1 MYSSTYVYA
10 LWPQSFYVAIRVV
23 FQSLKYSWQ
32 TAPYTSTTIATL
44 STKGTYF
51 FFDFHFELTPF
62 SDGQL
67 STVSARPTVFNW
79 EKYWVRIYT
88 AVVYI
93 TRGRTTGIWGH
104 HEGNELCIFP
114 KDGEWGHTNTTIIA
128 TWGHEQIISNGYE
141 DIMRDNMSERREMRA
156 NEEHNLCITRTWNNH
171 FNLFNSPHHTSHP
184 VYCLFCE
191 IS

>member
-79 EKYWVRIYT
+79 EKQCHLFTWETHEADHRLAVGQLSSPCPPSPSFRLFGAASVMLCCFPPASPSTPLRPYMYYFLEEALFINLVKVSQNCIYP
-88 AVVYI
+88 YI
-93 TRGRTTGIWGH
+93 
-104 HEGNELCIFP
+104 
-114 KDGEWGHTNTTIIA
+114 
-128 TWGHEQIISNGYE
+128 S
-141 DIMRDNMSERREMRA
+141 
-156 NEEHNLCITRTWNNH
+156 
-171 FNLFNSPHHTSHP
+171 
-184 VYCLFCE
+184 YCCM
-191 IS
+191 